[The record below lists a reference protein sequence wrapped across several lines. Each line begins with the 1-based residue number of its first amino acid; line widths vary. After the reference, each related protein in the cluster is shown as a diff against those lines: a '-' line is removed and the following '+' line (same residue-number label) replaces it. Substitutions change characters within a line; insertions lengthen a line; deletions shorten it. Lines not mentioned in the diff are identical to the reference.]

1 MRAIRTARVAP
12 GSSARQRIIRCTAV
26 LTLSLLSACAYDR
39 KLDKPIP
46 LPQAGPIASAAD
58 ERLSATIDAIIVRA
72 GPGSWSTSPNW
83 DEYLMHVRKSSPGHM
98 AITRVVV
105 VDSLGKRHRS
115 NVITQKL
122 GKASEETARR
132 YKDANL
138 HVSAGMGG
146 ALLGAG
152 WALGTA
158 SGLSGLATMSS
169 AAVAGAL
176 VAPVLVTAG
185 AVLAIQEGEVQREMT
200 RRGTRF
206 PLQLTPEQTEQELP
220 LDVFFP
226 LAPAPQRVELK
237 YVDASGEYVLV
248 IDTREALA
256 GLHLLPAEGSQP
268 SGTPPSP

>member
-1 MRAIRTARVAP
+1 MRTARVAP
-12 GSSARQRIIRCTAV
+12 GSGARQRTIRCTAV
-26 LTLSLLSACAYDR
+26 LTLSLLSACASDR
-39 KLDKPIP
+39 KLDQPIP
-46 LPQAGPIASAAD
+46 LPHAGPIASGAD
-58 ERLSATIDAIIVRA
+58 ERPSATIDAVIVRA
-72 GPGSWSTSPNW
+72 GPGSWSTHANW

-98 AITRVVV
+98 AITQVVL

-115 NVITQKL
+115 NVIAHKL
-122 GKASEETARR
+122 EKESEETARR

-138 HVSAGMGG
+138 QVSAGMGG

-158 SGLSGLATMSS
+158 SGLSGVATMSS
-169 AAVAGAL
+169 AAVAGAV

-200 RRGTRF
+200 RRGSKF
-206 PLQLTPEQTEQELP
+206 PLQLTPKQTAQDLP

-237 YVDASGEYVLV
+237 YVDASGEYALV
-248 IDTREALA
+248 IDTKAALA
-256 GLHLLPAEGSQP
+256 GLHLPPAEGSQP
-268 SGTPPSP
+268 GETPPSP